1 MNDRELTEKFGVS
14 RSYFSSIRKM
24 SPEKHDF
31 IFGFD
36 TDREKSLM
44 LYVEYVESIV
54 SDIKSIL
61 ARYKP
66 YKKEYGQILV
76 DLGLSEATSLR
87 HCWYHDEKIV
97 KKVKEPK
104 SYLTINFQ
112 TIQRFQLTIN
122 SIKDK

>member
-1 MNDRELTEKFGVS
+1 MTDKELTVKFGVTS
-14 RSYFSSIRKM
+14 SYFSSIRRM

-31 IFGFD
+31 MFGFD

-44 LYVEYVESIV
+44 LYVEYIENTI
-54 SDIKSIL
+54 SDMKAIL

-76 DLGLSEATSLR
+76 DLGISESNSLR

-97 KKVKEPK
+97 NRVKEPK
-104 SYLTINFQ
+104 SYLTINLR
-112 TIQRFQLTIN
+112 TLLRFQFIIN

>member
-1 MNDRELTEKFGVS
+1 MTDKELTVKFGVTS
-14 RSYFSSIRKM
+14 SYFSSSRLM
-24 SPEKHDF
+24 SPEKNNF
-31 IFGFD
+31 MFGFD
-36 TDREKSLM
+36 ADREKSLM

-54 SDIKSIL
+54 SDMKSIL

-66 YKKEYGQILV
+66 FKKEYGQILV
-76 DLGLSEATSLR
+76 DLGLSEATSFR

-97 KKVKEPK
+97 NRVKEPK